1 MDITRRKIAT
11 RRAKEDRAD
20 KIQKEEDRKQRRE
33 DYLLETR
40 AQWEQDHQEDIEVY
54 EKYQDRM
61 YRKSRG
67 EQVSEEEEEEEDEEG
82 EPKSPPEKPVFNE
95 AEALKKFDEKDENIV
110 LVIPNEVVDDVDD
123 DWPMTAQEEQD
134 YIDQLLD
141 AKTAV

>member
-1 MDITRRKIAT
+1 M
-11 RRAKEDRAD
+11 
-20 KIQKEEDRKQRRE
+20 
-33 DYLLETR
+33 
-40 AQWEQDHQEDIEVY
+40 Y

-134 YIDQLLD
+134 YINQLLD